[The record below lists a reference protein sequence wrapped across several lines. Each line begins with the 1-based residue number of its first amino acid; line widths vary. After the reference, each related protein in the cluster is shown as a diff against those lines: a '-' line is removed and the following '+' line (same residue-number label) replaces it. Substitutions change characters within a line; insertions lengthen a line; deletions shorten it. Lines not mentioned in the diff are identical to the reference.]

1 MRTVVLC
8 VLGGKMATERGVEA
22 KQNDLIRRLIDVA
35 DEVVLDELGRLLD
48 EKTGTGSLRRLQD
61 DEMEAVLRDL
71 LDGHD
76 GAVGT
81 ARS

>member
-1 MRTVVLC
+1 
-8 VLGGKMATERGVEA
+8 
-22 KQNDLIRRLIDVA
+22 
-35 DEVVLDELGRLLD
+35 VVLDELGRVLD

-71 LDGHD
+71 LAGQDEP
-76 GAVGT
+76 VRT